1 VDGLSLFLFQEEI
14 RRKKRKSMAV
24 KHYSPPWNQYS
35 GTILCLLAPI
45 CATMCRKEQTM
56 PETVRLNTQLTRN
69 QYQALLKL
77 QKATGASLK
86 WLVAQA
92 INEYLEKRAKEMR

>member
-1 VDGLSLFLFQEEI
+1 
-14 RRKKRKSMAV
+14 
-24 KHYSPPWNQYS
+24 
-35 GTILCLLAPI
+35 
-45 CATMCRKEQTM
+45 MCYEEQTM
-56 PETVRLNTQLTRN
+56 SESVRLNTQLSRS

-92 INEYLEKRAKEMR
+92 IGEYLEKRAKEIR

>member
-1 VDGLSLFLFQEEI
+1 
-14 RRKKRKSMAV
+14 
-24 KHYSPPWNQYS
+24 
-35 GTILCLLAPI
+35 
-45 CATMCRKEQTM
+45 M
-56 PETVRLNTQLTRN
+56 PDLVRLNTQLTRS

-92 INEYLEKRAKEMR
+92 ISDYLEKRAKGVR